1 MYLSLVPLQTN
12 RKLSVGWPQL
22 LSRRNSI
29 IVIEF
34 AKWLDCSCWTLGK
47 AGKTTSMANGWNPY
61 FCSVVKL
68 CESGFVQKPGTTQ
81 IIAIWPFQLNI
92 WWLSKNKLGYI
103 LFSDIPNSA
112 VWDVFCQVRTR
123 MQIKFDNNR
132 HKQETGVME
141 WMDWAWFSLAIQRT
155 TGLIMFTLEPL
166 NVRASHKVDFHPFAI
181 WTFCNFWQLLW
192 F

>member
-68 CESGFVQKPGTTQ
+68 CESGFVQKPG
-81 IIAIWPFQLNI
+81 
-92 WWLSKNKLGYI
+92 
-103 LFSDIPNSA
+103 IPNLNKFMA
-112 VWDVFCQVRTR
+112 VSVVKRVSQDHEKNGVTRTSWTKPCGSKPWRSFNGDVYYIHTMWCPPSDVCWF
-123 MQIKFDNNR
+123 IKPMNTIVISTI
-132 HKQETGVME
+132 HH
-141 WMDWAWFSLAIQRT
+141 SY
-155 TGLIMFTLEPL
+155 
-166 NVRASHKVDFHPFAI
+166 
-181 WTFCNFWQLLW
+181 WTY
-192 F
+192 

>member
-1 MYLSLVPLQTN
+1 MPLNCHPCRT
-12 RKLSVGWPQL
+12 
-22 LSRRNSI
+22 
-29 IVIEF
+29 
-34 AKWLDCSCWTLGK
+34 D
-47 AGKTTSMANGWNPY
+47 
-61 FCSVVKL
+61 FCSLNLIHVFLLEGSVW
-68 CESGFVQKPGTTQ
+68 T
-81 IIAIWPFQLNI
+81 IWTRGIPRNGKFSTGNMVTKHQHLAAP
-92 WWLSKNKLGYI
+92 

-132 HKQETGVME
+132 QKQETGVME
-141 WMDWAWFSLAIQRT
+141 WMDWAWFSLAIQRS

-166 NVRASHKVDFHPFAI
+166 NVRASHQVDFHPFAI